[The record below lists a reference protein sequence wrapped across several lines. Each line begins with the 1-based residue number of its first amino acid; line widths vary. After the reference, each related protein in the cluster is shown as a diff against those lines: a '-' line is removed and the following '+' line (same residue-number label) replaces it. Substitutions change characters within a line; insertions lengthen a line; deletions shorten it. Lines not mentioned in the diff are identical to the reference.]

1 MPEVRALWVSYDG
14 GKKIGILHTPH
25 GDNHI
30 AWVNPNN
37 PKIILEGNDG
47 GATVSVDSGRT
58 WTGEHDQPTGEFY
71 HVTLDDQFPFH
82 VYTQQQDEGAS
93 EGPSSEAG
101 SIPLADWR
109 RVSGGEA
116 SWIAPQPG
124 KPWITYGSGYFTLM
138 QKDNRQI
145 DLSEDVSPWPDYQS
159 GAASDELKYRFAW
172 THPILFS
179 PSNPKEL
186 LVGAQCVLRSM
197 DYGDNWGCISPD
209 LTRDDKS
216 TEGSTGGP
224 IMLDES
230 AAEVYPYISGLAVSP
245 LDNNEIWAGSSD
257 GMVHVTKDDGGHWAD
272 VTPSQIKK
280 KWGWIGSVEASYTA
294 KGTAYVTASRYM
306 WDDFKPYVYKT
317 VDYGQ
322 HWTEITQGLP
332 DDEYVMSIAIDPH
345 NANLVFL
352 GTRNAVYV
360 SVTGGADWQPLS
372 LNMPHALVMHV
383 AIQPQQNSLVA
394 ATHGRAIWVLDDL
407 ALLEQLADGTA
418 VPQGSAQLFK
428 PQLTWLTKSYGGRR
442 TEAPAPSVGESHP
455 FGASVFFYL
464 PASYHG
470 ETPVTLKFTTSS
482 GEVVNTYE
490 LHLKKKTSKK
500 SVSTAPTST
509 TSATTAATTAE
520 KATSAQVAATAV
532 APGMNLFQWD
542 LRYPQSSEI
551 TGFYSPE
558 EATNGYDPGRPGPE
572 VVPGTYYAVL
582 QYGDHVER
590 LPFTV
595 RLDPRLTT
603 TQSDLQ
609 ARQKLLF
616 NITDQLNEIA
626 AEVNPALATQRKL
639 EKAIEAGSQGGRR
652 DRMALSRLEKAIGVL
667 VQMNMDSSEGDLTVE
682 PALRDRMAAL
692 FNIVSDAYVGPRPAE
707 YSVYDSLKNQ
717 IQTGVAQ
724 LKRVEGELRG
734 S

>member
-1 MPEVRALWVSYDG
+1 
-14 GKKIGILHTPH
+14 
-25 GDNHI
+25 
-30 AWVNPNN
+30 
-37 PKIILEGNDG
+37 
-47 GATVSVDSGRT
+47 
-58 WTGEHDQPTGEFY
+58 
-71 HVTLDDQFPFH
+71 
-82 VYTQQQDEGAS
+82 
-93 EGPSSEAG
+93 
-101 SIPLADWR
+101 
-109 RVSGGEA
+109 
-116 SWIAPQPG
+116 
-124 KPWITYGSGYFTLM
+124 
-138 QKDNRQI
+138 
-145 DLSEDVSPWPDYQS
+145 
-159 GAASDELKYRFAW
+159 
-172 THPILFS
+172 
-179 PSNPKEL
+179 
-186 LVGAQCVLRSM
+186 
-197 DYGDNWGCISPD
+197 
-209 LTRDDKS
+209 
-216 TEGSTGGP
+216 
-224 IMLDES
+224 
-230 AAEVYPYISGLAVSP
+230 
-245 LDNNEIWAGSSD
+245 
-257 GMVHVTKDDGGHWAD
+257 MVHVTKDDGGHWAG

-360 SVTGGADWQPLS
+360 SVNGGADWQPLS